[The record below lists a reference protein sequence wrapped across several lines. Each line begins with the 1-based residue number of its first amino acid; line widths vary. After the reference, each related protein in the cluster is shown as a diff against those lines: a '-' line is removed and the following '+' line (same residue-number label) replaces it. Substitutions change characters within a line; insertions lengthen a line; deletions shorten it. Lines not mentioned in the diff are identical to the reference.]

1 MIKKTR
7 LQIVLMIIAMV
18 ILSFAFIV
26 YTLLPQLSDFRNSIY
41 GLLINNSILVVLLLT
56 LTLNKK
62 INMPWIGKIT
72 VWAFGLLY
80 ILFQFINL
88 GRIEAVFFF
97 IYSIV
102 NIIVS
107 IYVYKK
113 KGIAYKS
120 IWGFGVFAYLTT
132 IVFDLKVGYI
142 NGEMNSTFLLPSVIV
157 SIIAFVPCLIYGLIM
172 FTVNKD
178 IEKLICAPLLGILGG
193 FILTYLTVSSM
204 NVYLDSSE
212 PVYQEYI
219 IVNKD
224 IDAGARRITTYEFEV
239 QKDDVTFTI
248 GVSEA
253 IYYDYEVN
261 DSIVLAI
268 YSGAFNEPYLIH
280 DMNRE

>member
-1 MIKKTR
+1 
-7 LQIVLMIIAMV
+7 
-18 ILSFAFIV
+18 
-26 YTLLPQLSDFRNSIY
+26 
-41 GLLINNSILVVLLLT
+41 
-56 LTLNKK
+56 
-62 INMPWIGKIT
+62 MPWIGKIT